1 MEPCCTL
8 KELIYSCKHDGK
20 PIRSISCVKKEV
32 CKMIKYRRNIQRKK
46 LEELTLATI
55 PSTRKVSAEDD
66 SVNHS

>member
-1 MEPCCTL
+1 
-8 KELIYSCKHDGK
+8 
-20 PIRSISCVKKEV
+20 
-32 CKMIKYRRNIQRKK
+32 MIKYRRNIQRKK